1 MKFNFEAYEPDKN
14 KAITAEYFI
23 TNIIIKY
30 IIIKI

>member
-1 MKFNFEAYEPDKN
+1 MKFNLVAYEPDKN
-14 KAITAEYFI
+14 KAITAVYFI